1 MPEQQTVVVS
11 VDRSVQ
17 WHRNEFESGG
27 CGHMSHAK
35 SRKKFFVVPRHLLA
49 STSAVSRFGERFRDA
64 QYSLFSFLFAVILL
78 TAMPPCAQPFA
89 KVGGTCPRAICSRRH
104 WTSVVEEWS
113 AFLMVER

>member
-1 MPEQQTVVVS
+1 VAPEGILKRGAGAHVS
-11 VDRSVQ
+11 R
-17 WHRNEFESGG
+17 EAPE
-27 CGHMSHAK
+27 K
-35 SRKKFFVVPRHLLA
+35 IFVVPRHLLA